1 MFCPQLRICPVAGCH
16 SNPLKCLPEHL
27 SYAHPELSAERR
39 AEFARKALVF
49 HLPEGHRTMQAVVKR
64 GGRLQLAKKSTAGF
78 SERMR
83 VKRRRKDVERHSD
96 VISSVE
102 ATRTSARRT
111 IYPLYT
117 EFTSSSSEDEESVAA
132 RQVRYSDKATQCNLL
147 PAALLDRMAQ
157 AARASAP
164 DTNTSHPVGTF
175 RPQYAKK
182 STCGS
187 PSSATTAVGV
197 GTSQADPGREELV
210 VRRRSSFT
218 LMKKKVQF
226 PRRSPS
232 PSCSCEDTGGGGES
246 EREEQLSSVVL
257 SPLNQDCEGSN
268 PSTPN
273 PGEPCELMCKW
284 GDWDVIFF
292 ETPHFHCAPKPHQ
305 HSVVVNLN

>member
-1 MFCPQLRICPVAGCH
+1 MPGCH

-27 SYAHPELSAERR
+27 SYAHPDLTAEKR

-49 HLPEGHRTMQAVVKR
+49 HLPEGHRKMQAVVKR

-83 VKRRRKDVERHSD
+83 AKRRRRDEERHTD
-96 VISSVE
+96 VFVSPFE
-102 ATRTSARRT
+102 ATRSSARRT
-111 IYPLYT
+111 VRPLYT
-117 EFTSSSSEDEESVAA
+117 ELTSSSSEDEESVAVS
-132 RQVRYSDKATQCNLL
+132 QVHYSDKSTQCNLL

-157 AARASAP
+157 AARGKPIASAP
-164 DTNTSHPVGTF
+164 DTTTSHSVGPF

-182 STCGS
+182 STCGG
-187 PSSATTAVGV
+187 PHSATAVVGV
-197 GTSQADPGREELV
+197 GTDERESGREGLV

-232 PSCSCEDTGGGGES
+232 PSDSCEDNGGGGDC
-246 EREEQLSSVVL
+246 EREGEHMSSVVL
-257 SPLNQDCEGSN
+257 SPLGRDSEGS
-268 PSTPN
+268 SSATAN
-273 PGEPCELMCKW
+273 PGESCELMCKW

-292 ETPHFHCAPKPHQ
+292 EAPHFHRAPKPHQ
-305 HSVVVNLN
+305 HSVIVNLN

>member
-1 MFCPQLRICPVAGCH
+1 MAGCH

-27 SYAHPELSAERR
+27 SYAHPDLSAERR
-39 AEFARKALVF
+39 AEFAKKALVF
-49 HLPEGHRTMQAVVKR
+49 HLPEGHRKMQAVVKR

-96 VISSVE
+96 VVISSVE

-111 IYPLYT
+111 VYPLYT

-157 AARASAP
+157 AAREKPITSAP

-187 PSSATTAVGV
+187 PSSATTVGV
-197 GTSQADPGREELV
+197 GTSQGDPGREELV

-232 PSCSCEDTGGGGES
+232 PSCSCEDTGGGGEL
-246 EREEQLSSVVL
+246 EREEEQLSSVVL
-257 SPLNQDCEGSN
+257 SPLDQDCEGSN

-292 ETPHFHCAPKPHQ
+292 ETPHFHCASKPHQ